1 MFSRVIACVACIA
14 LVAACDDDSDPGAE
28 ETVPQATVPP
38 TTVRA
43 SDEDG
48 ILRIGLLLPKSGE
61 AAATGQ
67 PLIDAARVATDAVN
81 AAGGVLERP
90 IELVTDFDEG
100 DDAESARDAIAGL
113 IDADVDAVIGPASST
128 IALAVLDDLLSAG
141 ILTCS
146 PTATALAL
154 DDLPDSE
161 SMFIRTAPSDSLQ
174 AVELAQLAEDT
185 GARSVAV
192 TYVDDPYGRQ
202 LGGATI
208 TALRSRGLEVLL
220 DLPFSSEDDS
230 LLVDEA
236 TAITS
241 SDADVVIVLGDGE
254 HGARMLSELGEATG
268 ITPGERPP
276 TILVNDAIRR
286 PPSPQLIQEL
296 AEEVRQ
302 RITGVSPLA
311 YGTAEGEPPG
321 AFATNAYDCVNLI
334 ALAAVAANSDNGT
347 DMRAE
352 IVDIS
357 DGGVPCRTFAAC
369 TEQVGLQI
377 DYDGPGGLL
386 QLGADGDPSVA
397 RFDRFG
403 FDENGF
409 DVSKPSPS
417 PGPPIVGS

>member
-1 MFSRVIACVACIA
+1 
-14 LVAACDDDSDPGAE
+14 
-28 ETVPQATVPP
+28 
-38 TTVRA
+38 
-43 SDEDG
+43 
-48 ILRIGLLLPKSGE
+48 
-61 AAATGQ
+61 
-67 PLIDAARVATDAVN
+67 
-81 AAGGVLERP
+81 
-90 IELVTDFDEG
+90 
-100 DDAESARDAIAGL
+100 
-113 IDADVDAVIGPASST
+113 
-128 IALAVLDDLLSAG
+128 
-141 ILTCS
+141 
-146 PTATALAL
+146 
-154 DDLPDSE
+154 
-161 SMFIRTAPSDSLQ
+161 MFIRTAPSDSLQ

-202 LGGATI
+202 LGEATI
-208 TALRSRGLEVLL
+208 TALRSRGLEVVL

-357 DGGVPCRTFAAC
+357 DGGVPCRTFAEC